1 MMKAGYV
8 YIAFADNGYE
18 FGNPK
23 HEDSILGVFTEEVY
37 AELFLFDKGFQDRDS
52 EGFWRGREFAW
63 IERHEICD
71 SYINERN
78 I

>member
-1 MMKAGYV
+1 MLAGCV

-18 FGNPK
+18 FGYPK
-23 HEDSILGVFTEEVY
+23 HEDKILGVFTEEVY
-37 AELFLFDKGFQDRDS
+37 AELFLIDKGFKDKGAD
-52 EGFWRGREFAW
+52 GFWKGREFAW

-78 I
+78 V

>member
-1 MMKAGYV
+1 MLAGCV

-23 HEDSILGVFTEEVY
+23 HEDKILGVFTEEVY
-37 AELFLFDKGFQDRDS
+37 AELFLFDKGFQDKDP
-52 EGFWRGREFAW
+52 EGFWRGREFSW
-63 IERHEICD
+63 IERYEICD

-78 I
+78 V

>member
-1 MMKAGYV
+1 MLAGCV

-23 HEDSILGVFTEEVY
+23 HEDKILGVFTEEVY
-37 AELFLFDKGFQDRDS
+37 AELFLFDKGFQDKDP

-78 I
+78 V